1 MNRKFIWIIAILAII
16 AIGFG
21 IYFFNN
27 TRHNSSNYDASRLST
42 NSPENTNNV
51 QNNFDRADINNASD
65 NFTTNN
71 TTTNNASSN
80 KQNNN
85 QTTPPKKTQEKKKT
99 TQSERKIASFTT
111 KIYTKDSERQNN
123 IDIACSTLNN
133 TLVKNGDTFSF
144 TSTVGKATSGKGYE
158 KADVFKDGDKIKA
171 LGGGLCQV
179 SSTLYNA
186 VLKVSSLDITE
197 RHSHSNYVPYVKK
210 GKDAAVAYGSY
221 DFKFVNNTGNTI
233 KIKASNSKDYVT
245 VKILKLE

>member
-1 MNRKFIWIIAILAII
+1 MIL

-21 IYFFNN
+21 IYFFNTTHN
-27 TRHNSSNYDASRLST
+27 NSSNYKASKIST
-42 NSPENTNNV
+42 NSSENTNNT
-51 QNNFDRADINNASD
+51 QNNLNTSDVNNSINDFA
-65 NFTTNN
+65 TNN
-71 TTTNNASSN
+71 TSTG
-80 KQNNN
+80 NNN
-85 QTTPPKKTQEKKKT
+85 KSIPSEKSQEKKKT
-99 TQSERKIASFTT
+99 TQNEKKISSFTT

-133 TLVKNGDTFSF
+133 TTVKNGDTFSF
-144 TSTVGKATSGKGYE
+144 TSTIGKATSRKGYE
-158 KADVFKDGDKIKA
+158 KADVFKDGDIIKA

-197 RHSHSNYVPYVKK
+197 RHSHSNYVPYIKK

-233 KIKASNSKDYVT
+233 KI
-245 VKILKLE
+245 